1 MKTLIYKYYLTTKAA
16 THNSQLTTLS
26 LFFLLLLTAC
36 TKKIEQKPDYQLDG
50 SSPLASIKE
59 ADNVLTGAYDAFQSG
74 DYYSS
79 AADGAFSIVPDIMGD
94 DLIQTKESLGNEQ
107 SMSEWTVVPTDGE
120 VKSPWLSAYNIISGV
135 NIILRDIDNIASQ
148 DTKAARRI
156 KGQALAIRAHVHFDL
171 LRLYGE
177 SLDGNSA
184 AKGVP
189 YVTKFD
195 ITAKPARNTV
205 KETYDKVLAD
215 LNEAATIL
223 AGELDKPINTAD
235 DKTHID
241 WLVVK
246 AMQARVNLYAGLW
259 QPAVDAATA
268 VITRKAIS
276 NIDDFPFIWN
286 DESTEEVLWSVS
298 FESVLDGAV
307 YDNVFFASGNRN
319 TYRPAQGLTALYD
332 QANDV
337 RYSSY
342 MANVGT
348 LNGTVKPPRLI
359 VSKHLGKGNATDG
372 IVNWKAYRVAEMY
385 LIRAEANFKLNK
397 QGDALDDINTIR
409 ENRIN
414 GFTPG
419 TETGNALWTA
429 ILTERRKELAFEGHR
444 FFDFKRWNKTPIN
457 RCPSN
462 TDTNS
467 TICSLPSNSRSW
479 AWPVPFNEIIAN
491 PNVIQND
498 GY

>member
-1 MKTLIYKYYLTTKAA
+1 
-16 THNSQLTTLS
+16 
-26 LFFLLLLTAC
+26 
-36 TKKIEQKPDYQLDG
+36 
-50 SSPLASIKE
+50 
-59 ADNVLTGAYDAFQSG
+59 VLTGAYDAFQSG

-223 AGELDKPINTAD
+223 DGELDKPINTAD

-286 DESTEEVLWSVS
+286 DESVEEVLWSVS